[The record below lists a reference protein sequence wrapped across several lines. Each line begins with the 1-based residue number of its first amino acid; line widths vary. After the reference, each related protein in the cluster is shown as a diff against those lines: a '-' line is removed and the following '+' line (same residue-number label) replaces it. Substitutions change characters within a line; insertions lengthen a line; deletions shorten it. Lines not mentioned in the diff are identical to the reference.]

1 MLSGYIKR
9 LKETGVLVIKVVK
22 SFIIVLS
29 LAMSLSGVA
38 SSISERIGELCPD
51 CNQRAQRQTA
61 TLILDRGQ
69 TALYTRAWLA
79 QNAQQSIDIQYF
91 IWSDDNIGVL
101 AAEALL
107 QAANR
112 GVKVRV
118 IVDDFLIDADTTS
131 LLSLAAHKNIEIKI
145 YNPKHKVGVSKIKR
159 LKNLAL
165 DFRDSNQRMHDKL
178 VIFDDMIAITGGR
191 NMADE
196 YFDFD
201 RQYSFRDRDA
211 LVYGKSIAA
220 MKESFERFWS
230 SDLSLSLE
238 TLLQDKSLALSQAQI
253 DQSYAE
259 LTEYANNSENF
270 APEIRDSIADLSA
283 RFNTTIDEMRWSDAY
298 FIYDMPGKNDGTS
311 GLSGGGKSTDAII
324 ELVKSAQKEII
335 IQSPYLIMSKDVIA
349 LFKQRIDEGITI
361 KISTNSLASTDN
373 MMAYSG
379 YHKVRDAI
387 LEAGIELYEYKPAPI
402 NQIRLHQRYLAMRE
416 SPPIFA
422 IHAKS
427 MVIDKK
433 IAAIGTFNFDPRS
446 INLNTEVGIIIPEK
460 EISAE
465 LYQLITDDMAPGNSW
480 RILKDQNPD
489 DTVSFWKRMKLFAF
503 KLLPLEPVL

>member
-1 MLSGYIKR
+1 
-9 LKETGVLVIKVVK
+9 
-22 SFIIVLS
+22 
-29 LAMSLSGVA
+29 MSLGGFA
-38 SSISERIGELCPD
+38 SSISDRIGELCPD
-51 CNQRAQRQTA
+51 CIHRAQSQTA
-61 TLILDRGQ
+61 TLILDRGE

-91 IWSDDNIGVL
+91 IWSDDNIGIL
-101 AAEALL
+101 AAESLL
-107 QAANR
+107 RAANR
-112 GVKVRV
+112 GIKVRV

-131 LLSLAAHKNIEIKI
+131 LLSLAAHKNVEIKI

-201 RQYSFRDRDA
+201 REYSFRDRDA
-211 LVYGKSIAA
+211 LVYGKSVTT
-220 MKESFERFWS
+220 MEESFERFWT

-238 TLLQDKSLALSQAQI
+238 TLLQGESPTLSQSQI
-253 DQSYAE
+253 EQSYAE
-259 LTEYANNSENF
+259 LTEYANNPENF
-270 APEIRDSIADLSA
+270 TPEIRDSIAGLSE
-283 RFNTTIDEMRWSDAY
+283 RFNATIEEMRWSDAY
-298 FIYDMPGKNDGTS
+298 FIYDIPGKNDGAS
-311 GLSGGGKSTDAII
+311 GLAGGGKSTDEII
-324 ELVKSAQKEII
+324 RLIKNAQEQII
-335 IQSPYLIMSKDVIA
+335 IQSPYLIMSEDVIA
-349 LFKQRIDEGITI
+349 LFRQRIEDGVTI

-387 LEAGIELYEYKPAPI
+387 LETGIELYEYKPAPI
-402 NQIRLHQRYLAMRE
+402 NQIRLHQRYLEMRA

-446 INLNTEVGIIIPEK
+446 INLNTEVGIIIPED

-489 DTVSFWKRMKLFAF
+489 NTVSLWKRMKLFAF